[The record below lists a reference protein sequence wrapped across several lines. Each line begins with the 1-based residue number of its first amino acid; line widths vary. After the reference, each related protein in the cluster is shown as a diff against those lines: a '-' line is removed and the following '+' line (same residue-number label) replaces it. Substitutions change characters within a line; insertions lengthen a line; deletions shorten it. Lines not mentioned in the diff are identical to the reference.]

1 MTTSVFFNNF
11 ESYAEKDLIE
21 NLVIESIRMY
31 GHDLYYCPRTVVSED
46 SVFNEDSVSSYDDAY
61 LIEMYIKNV
70 EGFEGEGYLLSK
82 FNVQVRDEITFT
94 VAQRVFHDDI
104 GATEVITRPRE
115 GDLIYLPLTQK
126 VYVVKFVDREEIFY
140 QMGGLQTYALKC
152 EMFEYSNENLNT
164 GVPEIDKL
172 EEKYSISV
180 GVNDLASYDEDG
192 NIIIDANTGRPLN
205 VSNTYSLES
214 EIDPFADNESLQ
226 SEGSAIIDFSEIDP
240 FSEGNI

>member
-1 MTTSVFFNNF
+1 MTTNVFFNNYD
-11 ESYAEKDLIE
+11 SYAEKSLIE

-31 GHDLYYCPRTVVSED
+31 GHDMYYCPRTIISED
-46 SVFNEDSVSSYDDAY
+46 PIFNEDSVSEYNNAY

-104 GATEVITRPRE
+104 GAPEVTPRPQE
-115 GDLIYLPLTQK
+115 GDIIFLPMTEK
-126 VYVVKFVDREEIFY
+126 VYVVKYVEHEEIFY
-140 QMGGLQTYALKC
+140 QIGGLQTYALKC
-152 EMFEYSNENLNT
+152 EMFEYSNEKLNT
-164 GVPEIDKL
+164 GVPQIDAL
-172 EEKYSISV
+172 EEKFSLSV
-180 GVNDLASYDEDG
+180 GVNNLASLDANG

-226 SEGSAIIDFSEIDP
+226 SQGSDIIDFSEIDP

>member
-1 MTTSVFFNNF
+1 MTTNVFFNNF
-11 ESYAEKDLIE
+11 ESHAEKDLIE

-46 SVFNEDSVSSYDDAY
+46 SVFNEDSVSSYNDAY
-61 LIEMYIKNV
+61 LVEMYIKNV

-94 VAQRVFHDDI
+94 VAQRIFHDDI
-104 GATEVITRPRE
+104 GAPEIITRPRE

-152 EMFEYSNENLNT
+152 EMFEYSNEDLNT

-172 EEKYSISV
+172 EEEYSISV
-180 GVNDLASYDEDG
+180 GVNNLASYDANGD
-192 NIIIDANTGRPLN
+192 IIIDANTGRPLN